1 MSGEAL
7 DDRNSAARLDG
18 DAPVEDGRRPV
29 YGRNFWIVFAASFAL
44 NSAANLFVLF
54 PLFIVQLGGSA
65 SSIGAIVGTGSL
77 AALLAR
83 PGAGFAIDR
92 RGRKWTA
99 LRFLVLDAAAIALYL
114 PIKGLGWPIYAV
126 RIVHGAIDGTARVAL
141 FAMVYGILPEGRQ
154 GEGMSI
160 FSLCGMGSAVFGPI
174 FGEMLIRYTG
184 FEGFFIASVALA
196 ASGALTISAL
206 PDDGPAQIARSE
218 QSDAAVGYGAM
229 LRERRLRPLWIVTL
243 LFSLAISS
251 RGSFLAPIAYARGIG
266 DVGAYFA
273 IYSVTAVVARLATG
287 RVIDRIGLAR
297 MIVPSLVTLG
307 AGLGLV
313 AATGHTGMLDLAA
326 VLGGIGHG
334 YLYPSLSGLVIA
346 RTAQNAMARSSTI
359 YMSLYD
365 LGAMAGPYLLGIV
378 GEYGGYGSVFIAAGM
393 FTITAAGYFLAVEP
407 SARRRRL
414 A

>member
-1 MSGEAL
+1 MVDDGNPLARPSGGACAE
-7 DDRNSAARLDG
+7 G
-18 DAPVEDGRRPV
+18 GRRPL
-29 YGRNFWIVFAASFAL
+29 YGRNFWIVFVASFAL

-92 RGRKWTA
+92 RGRRWTA

-114 PIKGLGWPIYAV
+114 PIRRLGWPIYAV
-126 RIVHGAIDGTARVAL
+126 RMVHGAIDGSARVAL

-174 FGEMLIRYTG
+174 LGELLIRYTG
-184 FEGFFIASVALA
+184 FEGFFVASMALA
-196 ASGALTISAL
+196 ALGALTISAL
-206 PDDGPAQIARSE
+206 PDDAPAQIARSG
-218 QSDAAVGYGAM
+218 QSGATVGYGTM
-229 LRERRLRPLWIVTL
+229 VRDRGLRPLWLVTL

-287 RVIDRIGLAR
+287 RVIDRIGLGR
-297 MIVPSLVTLG
+297 MIVPSLLTLG
-307 AGLGLV
+307 VGLGLV

-326 VLGGIGHG
+326 FLGGIGHG

-378 GEYGGYGSVFIAAGM
+378 GEYGGYGAVFIAAGM
-393 FTITAAGYFLAVEP
+393 FTVMAAGYFLAVEP
-407 SARRRRL
+407 DARGRRL